1 MTTPGALALGGAIR
15 TLEESRNNA
24 LRYSA
29 HLSALLK
36 EACDILEKLEVTVEV
51 SDPLKCWWEKE
62 KRKRE
67 AHECALVSSTGT
79 PIGSRVGLGRGLVQH
94 KSFADQATDKQ
105 SEAQPKVELACP
117 PSEK

>member
-1 MTTPGALALGGAIR
+1 MSNLGQQALGGAIR

-62 KRKRE
+62 KRKKDVGTLLSNTR
-67 AHECALVSSTGT
+67 T
-79 PIGSRVGLGRGLVQH
+79 PIGSRVGLDRGLVQPEPTAVQD
-94 KSFADQATDKQ
+94 S
-105 SEAQPKVELACP
+105 SEQPKAESTIVI
-117 PSEK
+117 SGK